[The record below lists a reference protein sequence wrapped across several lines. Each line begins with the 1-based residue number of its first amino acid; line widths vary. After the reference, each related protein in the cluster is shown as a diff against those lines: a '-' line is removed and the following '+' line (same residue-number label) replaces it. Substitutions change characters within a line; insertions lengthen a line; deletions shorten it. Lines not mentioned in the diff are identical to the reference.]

1 MNKVKEDG
9 RGREKES
16 DGEGRGREEDL
27 EGEVRGKNNKI

>member
-1 MNKVKEDG
+1 MVKVE
-9 RGREKES
+9 RES